1 MPGSLALPCNWA
13 FCECSPACCQ
23 LQPCLSTAAACG
35 ELVVR
40 QQCATIQHSHAYSK
54 ASQKGEMISKTSS
67 DPRAHKHL
75 RRCLQDQFWFQSME
89 VYGTHLTGK
98 VLLKK
103 GTEF

>member
-1 MPGSLALPCNWA
+1 MWGAGGEAAVCNY
-13 FCECSPACCQ
+13 ST
-23 LQPCLSTAAACG
+23 LSY
-35 ELVVR
+35 LL
-40 QQCATIQHSHAYSK
+40 K